1 MVVFNKSF
9 FIENPFINRGIGG
22 QTTPQ
27 MLIRFKPD
35 VVNLN
40 PKAVVILAESMI
52 SQEILAQLLLKILL
66 KIFFHGRN
74 SVS

>member
-1 MVVFNKSF
+1 
-9 FIENPFINRGIGG
+9 
-22 QTTPQ
+22 

-40 PKAVVILAESMI
+40 PKAVVILAGVNDIAGNTGPVTIENI
-52 SQEILAQLLLKILL
+52 AEN
-66 KIFFHGRN
+66 IFYGRN